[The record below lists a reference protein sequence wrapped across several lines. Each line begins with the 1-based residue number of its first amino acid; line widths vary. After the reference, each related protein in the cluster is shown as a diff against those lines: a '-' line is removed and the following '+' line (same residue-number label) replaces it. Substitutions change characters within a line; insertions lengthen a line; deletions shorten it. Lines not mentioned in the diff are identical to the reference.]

1 MKRWRIVHGW
11 QGTLV
16 RMKIEDVP
24 AGFHIDS
31 ARIEAVLADNSCT
44 GAWLSVEGLRKLR
57 RDVTA
62 TIRALEERRASLDS

>member
-1 MKRWRIVHGW
+1 MKRWRVVHGW

-16 RMKIEDVP
+16 RTKIDDIP
-24 AGFHIDS
+24 AGFHLDS
-31 ARIEAVLADNSCT
+31 ARIEAVLADNTCV

-62 TIRALEERRASLDS
+62 AIRELEDRRASLDT